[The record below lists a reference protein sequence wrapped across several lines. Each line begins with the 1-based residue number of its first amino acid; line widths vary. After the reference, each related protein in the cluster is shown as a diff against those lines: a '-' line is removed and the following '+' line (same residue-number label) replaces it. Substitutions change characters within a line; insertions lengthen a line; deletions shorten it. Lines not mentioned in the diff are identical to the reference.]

1 MTNPT
6 NINQITIITAMKGE
20 IGSVPGIPCKAP
32 PTCME
37 EFDVCHQRK
46 RKAALTNKTNA
57 VYK

>member
-6 NINQITIITAMKGE
+6 NINQITIMTAMKGE
-20 IGSVPGIPCKAP
+20 IGSVPGMPCKAP
-32 PTCME
+32 PTWIE
-37 EFDVCHQRK
+37 EFDTRHHRK

>member
-6 NINQITIITAMKGE
+6 SINQITIMTAMKGE

-32 PTCME
+32 PIWIE
-37 EFDVCHQRK
+37 EFDTCHQRK
-46 RKAALTNKTNA
+46 RNAALAIKINA